1 MSVQFVLG
9 TSGVGKST
17 FIYNKIIEESMK
29 NKDINYILLVPEQ
42 YSMML
47 QRKIVE
53 LHPTGG
59 TMNIDV
65 IGFNRLAYRVFDE
78 LGKKNSKVLE
88 DFGKSMLIRQ
98 VAGSIRDELQIYGSS
113 LDKPGFI
120 DEVKS
125 LMSEL
130 YQYDIKGNKIDE
142 MIESLKNEGD
152 GTSLLEKKLTDMSL
166 IYDAFSKRL
175 GDEYI
180 VAEEIT
186 ELLVQCIPTSG
197 LIKKSVIVMDGFT
210 GFTPIQ
216 LLVVEQLMLHAM
228 KVYSVLTIDRENCD
242 RENVAEHELFHLT
255 KKTIRSICDRAKA
268 NNISVMEPIF
278 VEGNTGKRSREL
290 SWLEANIFRYPY
302 KKYEGRV
309 ENIVITRYE
318 NMREEI
324 AGAASIIRNLVRN
337 EGYRYKDFAIITGAL
352 TQAEGLVNQLMPKYD
367 IPYFLDYSMPVKN
380 NPFIDGIC
388 HAIRC
393 IDDGFSY
400 DSMFAFLKS
409 GAVSELDD
417 GDIELMD
424 NYVLSKGIKGLWM
437 WQREWGEELDY
448 ARECVLEIFAP
459 FIRDKGLLKYAAIA
473 DFVNAV
479 LRFMERLDYEN
490 RLCLAADRY
499 EEAGSHELAKLYE
512 RLYEKIGEI
521 LDKMLQIMADETV
534 SIDEF
539 CELFELGLKDVK
551 MGIIPSTLDM
561 VIVGDITRTRLD
573 SIKVLFMLD
582 ANDGIIP
589 SQGNPAQIIS
599 DRDKEQLL
607 ALGYELAP
615 TDKINVYVEQF
626 YLYMNMTKPQDRLY
640 ISYVMTNT
648 DNETMR
654 PSYIIERVCN
664 IFPALAVDDGKK
676 ASELVTTREA
686 SVEILIGF
694 LKKLMDGDMQSLNK
708 LNSLYRLYS
717 DLGEHELLDIV
728 RSGIEYSNIPKSLTE
743 DVYGLIRLKLST
755 QSVSR
760 LEQYAGCAYSYFLKY
775 ILGLR
780 ERQIKELDTISI
792 GNILHSAMERLYRH
806 VHDNMGN
813 DWEGLSCDERDKL
826 VETFVGTAFEA
837 EFDDDDGR
845 IQYLKH
851 VLIRIGQRT
860 AEMLNNI
867 TCKDMLKPEFFEY
880 KFEQP
885 LEHENAAPVTLKGV
899 VDRGDVYFDQEQG
912 IVRLRIID
920 YKSGNHDFKINE
932 LYEGLQLQ
940 LAVYMNVMVELVKEQ
955 YGTGRIGEFKIVPE
969 GMYYYQFKDPYV
981 DADNEAKALV
991 EREKK
996 LILKGINN
1004 ADGMVRTMAD
1014 FAMKKAGELA
1024 DEILDGNI
1032 SKNPILNKQK
1042 SACEYCPYKSVCRF
1056 DDRYGG
1062 NEYRHMRY
1070 GSSDKELVYDKIV
1083 ASLGGKPNGVD
1094 G

>member
-9 TSGVGKST
+9 ASGSGKST
-17 FIYNKIIEESMK
+17 YIYNKIINESMK
-29 NKDINYILLVPEQ
+29 NKTVNYILLVPEQ
-42 YSMML
+42 YSMIL
-47 QRKIVE
+47 QRKMVE
-53 LHPTGG
+53 LHPAGG

-78 LGKKNSKVLE
+78 LGKKNGKVLE

-98 VAGSIRDELQIYGSS
+98 VAGSIKDELQIYGSS

-120 DEVKS
+120 DEIKS

-130 YQYDIKGNKIDE
+130 YQYDIKGDKLSE
-142 MIESLKNEGD
+142 MIERLKAEGD
-152 GTSLLEKKLTDMSL
+152 GTSLLEKKLTDMLL
-166 IYDAFSKRL
+166 IHDAFTKRL

-186 ELLVQCIPTSG
+186 ELLVQCIPSSE

-216 LLVVEQLMLHAM
+216 LLVVEQLMLHSM
-228 KVYSVLTIDRENCD
+228 KVYSVLTIDRENSEK
-242 RENVAEHELFHLT
+242 ENVAEHELFYLT
-255 KKTIRSICDRAKA
+255 RKTIKSICDRAEA
-268 NNISVMEPIF
+268 NNISIMEPIY
-278 VEGNTGKRSREL
+278 VEKAADRSRNEL
-290 SWLEANIFRYPY
+290 SWLEANLFRYPY
-302 KKYEGRV
+302 KRYEDEV
-309 ENIVITRYE
+309 EHIAITRYG

-324 AGAASIIRNLVRN
+324 AGAAATIRSLVRN

-352 TQAEGLVNQLMPKYD
+352 TQAEGLFHQLMPKYD
-367 IPYFLDYSMPVKN
+367 IPYFLDYSIPVKN

-388 HAIRC
+388 HAIHC
-393 IDDGFSY
+393 VDDGFSY

-409 GAVSELDD
+409 GAVSELNDD
-417 GDIELMD
+417 DIELMD

-437 WQREWGEELDY
+437 WQRAWGEELDY

-459 FIRDKGLLKYAAIA
+459 FIKNKGLLKRAAIA

-479 LRFMERLDYEN
+479 LQFMERLDYET
-490 RLCLAADRY
+490 RLGHAAERY
-499 EEAGSHELAKLYE
+499 GELGNHELA
-512 RLYEKIGEI
+512 RLYEGLYGKIGEI
-521 LDKMLQIMADETV
+521 LDKMLQIMAEQVV

-539 CELFELGLKDVK
+539 YELFELGLKDVK

-573 SIKVLFMLD
+573 GIKVIFMLD

-589 SQGNPAQIIS
+589 SGENPAQIIS
-599 DRDKEQLL
+599 DRDKEKLL
-607 ALGYELAP
+607 AFGYELAP

-626 YLYMNMTKPQDRLY
+626 YLYMSMTKPQDRLY
-640 ISYVMTNT
+640 ISYVMTGA
-648 DNETMR
+648 DNEAMR
-654 PSYIIERVCN
+654 PSYIIERICN
-664 IFPALAVDDGKK
+664 IFPRLAVRDGKK
-676 ASELVTTREA
+676 ASEAVTTKEA

-694 LKKLMDGDMQSLNK
+694 LKKLMDGDMQSLNN

-717 DLGEHELLDIV
+717 DLGEHELLSII
-728 RSGIEYSNIPKSLTE
+728 RSGIAYSNIPERLTR
-743 DVYGLIRLKLST
+743 DVYGLIQLKLST

-780 ERQIKELDTISI
+780 ERQIKELNTISI
-792 GNILHSAMERLYRH
+792 GNILHSSMERLYRH

-813 DWEGLSCDERDKL
+813 DWEGLADDERDKL
-826 VETFVGTAFEA
+826 VETFVGNAFEA
-837 EFDDDDGR
+837 EFDDDDGKV
-845 IQYLKH
+845 QYLKT
-851 VLIRIGQRT
+851 VLVRIGQRT
-860 AEMLNNI
+860 AEMLRNI
-867 TCKDMLKPEFFEY
+867 TCKDILKPEFFEY
-880 KFEQP
+880 KFERP
-885 LEHENAAPVTLKGV
+885 LEHENKAPVTLKGI
-899 VDRGDVYFDQEQG
+899 VDRGDVYFDREQG
-912 IVRLRIID
+912 LVRLRIID
-920 YKSGNHDFKINE
+920 YKSGNYDFRINE

-940 LAVYMNVMVELVKEQ
+940 LAVYMNVMVALVKEQ
-955 YGTGRIGEFKIVPE
+955 YGKGYAEELKIVPE

-981 DADNEAKALV
+981 DAADEAKAQL

-996 LILKGINN
+996 LTLKGINN
-1004 ADGMVRTMAD
+1004 ADGMVNTMAD

-1024 DEILDGNI
+1024 DKILAGDI
-1032 SKNPILNKQK
+1032 SKKPVLNKGK
-1042 SACEYCPYKSVCRF
+1042 AACEYCPYKSVCRF

-1070 GSSDKELVYDKIV
+1070 GSGDKELVYQKIV
-1083 ASLGGKPNGVD
+1083 SDLGGKPNGVD
-1094 G
+1094 E